1 MWQPDIIRADAEQQ
15 NPKLEKTLQAINGI
29 LENDIKDIDE
39 IFNKQFLD
47 QINHETADQILKSI
61 PNDLKSDPEVQ
72 NVIRVFQTRLNVS
85 GNNQFNYQEATLAP
99 ISPELDD
106 WNNIINLSS
115 YKKDIK
121 KIKKTISQYLTY
133 IQWSTNLANLKN
145 NLEMINKILNS
156 DKAKLKD
163 LRKIDQFLTNN
174 GITDL
179 NWDQTNI
186 WPLLAWTTKF
196 LNNIK
201 QSMENHQNG
210 NRVINTN
217 RERIDRANAELQET
231 LRERAR
237 CFINLFNK
245 VPNDLWNLSEFSDKD
260 IKNIT
265 DYINESKY
273 SSYNE
278 LRAQIFL
285 VYYRMRQH
293 KQLVDTNGKD
303 ANGNTIKSKDKEN
316 FYKIFNCI
324 EDNYIKEWAPGA
336 EQLQDY
342 ELDLFFKNIN
352 KTNLQNLFTNSN
364 PTWNWENLEGDK
376 YNNYITNNLCK
387 WYHFTAEQFKQRF
400 NLINKERVDHNI
412 NELKGFDKTSIFSQ
426 EELENFTIEETIV
439 EENGQQVTKKIL
451 KFGEIVLEPD
461 GSNLVETLWLEDKA
475 RTQYQKGKWNTLFVN
490 EEELI
495 NLIKSDEGK
504 DIREERYKKILK
516 AKDKPA
522 NTPTSNP
529 EVTPDDL
536 KEILKSDIK
545 TTLFDGLNRE
555 TIAKAFNEAL
565 TDENKNDNEKKIILS
580 LTRQW
585 LTNDRKDDPN
595 NDSYK
600 KIHELQ
606 EKLGCQP
613 IDWKFG
619 NGTFKAFLWK
629 FWLNVQ
635 ESPNPTKRAPEKKV
649 ENKGELSAG
658 IKNFMDTQK
667 VMYCHT
673 AFRTVREEYWLPEEW
688 DIYKSP
694 NFNWYF
700 YIQNNELFYIPD
712 MGNKAQNTLDNTPLI
727 KKTTDWKNRFCEN
740 TYPKE
745 SKNFSEY
752 LENAINEAVWESIT
766 GSYNNNPPYIK
777 FKNGNYYV
785 ALNNEISQYYTDC
798 IISTSTIR
806 DGRISTKWKKRNANR
821 NDIRERLKDD
831 LFLINKRNEIQSY
844 VKEAKVVNWIFSV
857 NIKNKLPYSIKLTS
871 TDTFNLTH
879 EKERPIQFNNNY
891 KPLGWDSNQMDRYV
905 QYLNRNI
912 KYN

>member
-121 KIKKTISQYLTY
+121 KIKETISQYLTY

-163 LRKIDQFLTNN
+163 LRKIDQFLSNN

-217 RERIDRANAELQET
+217 RERIDRTNAELQET
-231 LRERAR
+231 LKERAR

-273 SSYNE
+273 SNYNE

-352 KTNLQNLFTNSN
+352 KTNLQNLFANSN
-364 PTWNWENLEGDK
+364 PVWNGENLEDNK
-376 YNNYITNNLCK
+376 YDNYITNNLCK
-387 WYHFTAEQFKQRF
+387 WYHFTTEKFKERF
-400 NLINKERVDHNI
+400 NLINKDRKESNKQALNQTINI
-412 NELKGFDKTSIFSQ
+412 KALTSNLLNKITLTEEWEWDQKTEKLTFKKDDNTEPIELKADNFIKTQELTINTNWINFLWNELNEAITELQ
-426 EELENFTIEETIV
+426 EGRFKQLIDA
-439 EENGQQVTKKIL
+439 KK
-451 KFGEIVLEPD
+451 
-461 GSNLVETLWLEDKA
+461 NA
-475 RTQYQKGKWNTLFVN
+475 
-490 EEELI
+490 
-495 NLIKSDEGK
+495 
-504 DIREERYKKILK
+504 
-516 AKDKPA
+516 
-522 NTPTSNP
+522 TPTNNP
-529 EVTPDDL
+529 EVTTDDL

-545 TTLFDGLNRE
+545 TTLFDGLSRE
-555 TIAKAFNEAL
+555 TIAKAFNQAL
-565 TDENKNDNEKKIILS
+565 TDENKNDNEKKIILW

-585 LTNDRKDDPN
+585 LTNDRKNDPN

-619 NGTFKAFLWK
+619 NGTFRAFKKLLGIVEEPVRPK
-629 FWLNVQ
+629 NKV
-635 ESPNPTKRAPEKKV
+635 KPERPVKI
-649 ENKGELSAG
+649 NWGELSEVTVINSPDERITHLGEKLELELRPLNEKQQNFFG
-658 IKNFMDTQK
+658 IKGNIQTYIKKDDKSWIYYYDNNQILHFTPNLERATAYYNSSEKAKSLPCCTQKYNVDTQK
-667 VMYCHT
+667 RENEEPPYCN
-673 AFRTVREEYWLPEEW
+673 
-688 DIYKSP
+688 
-694 NFNWYF
+694 NFLY
-700 YIQNNELFYIPD
+700 YIHNQ
-712 MGNKAQNTLDNTPLI
+712 
-727 KKTTDWKNRFCEN
+727 
-740 TYPKE
+740 KE
-745 SKNFSEY
+745 SLAKD
-752 LENAINEAVWESIT
+752 LWESSTIWK
-766 GSYNNNPPYIK
+766 YIK
-777 FKNGNYYV
+777 
-785 ALNNEISQYYTDC
+785 SC
-798 IISTSTIR
+798 
-806 DGRISTKWKKRNANR
+806 
-821 NDIRERLKDD
+821 
-831 LFLINKRNEIQSY
+831 
-844 VKEAKVVNWIFSV
+844 
-857 NIKNKLPYSIKLTS
+857 
-871 TDTFNLTH
+871 
-879 EKERPIQFNNNY
+879 
-891 KPLGWDSNQMDRYV
+891 
-905 QYLNRNI
+905 NI
-912 KYN
+912 KYDTNKKRFYIEPTTSGHRSMYLRSKILWLDYPTNNFRKNLLTCITSLYWINNKRTINFKQLENNGAISNKIWYQKEGSNKLHELYTMPRSTTDKERDNMQHWYENTLLQYNK